1 MHAHSEAAIPE
12 RCTFEHKVFSTLGE
26 VAFRRSAADGVAM
39 MSVHLGER
47 EAFIPLNSLRRE
59 FAIADDTPDGR
70 MLELI
75 GNSLDFVACLQPG
88 DKLPLE
94 VRTGEASWRP
104 SASHRIVAGDR
115 LRRQFVAGK
124 APSGEADLDERATP
138 ADAAAMAAVGDELA
152 LHQNV
157 LAAAHHA
164 AIELGLAQASDVVAL
179 IDDMAQE
186 LAYIEAL
193 RDRLLMRVEQAG
205 RCCAALGRGG
215 RINVGLTETVRQVV
229 RLISIAYRQLRT
241 RFEDVD
247 AQTGETMNML
257 RNVESQR
264 RFIRFNRDWLY
275 RSQRAWDPLLTLW
288 DAAPQ
293 VIDDATALLFTRTYQ
308 FLAPRFMPTTEWPT
322 GTRQKRRAPVSAG
335 MTW

>member
-12 RCTFEHKVFSTLGE
+12 RCTFEHKVFSTLGD

-75 GNSLDFVACLQPG
+75 GTSLDFVTSLQPG

-115 LRRQFVAGK
+115 LRRQFVAGNIG
-124 APSGEADLDERATP
+124 AGE
-138 ADAAAMAAVGDELA
+138 AAVGDELA

-193 RDRLLMRVEQAG
+193 RDRLLTRVEQAG
-205 RCCAALGRGG
+205 RCCAALSRGG

-293 VIDDATALLFTRTYQ
+293 VIDDATALLFAQTYQ
-308 FLAPRFMPTTEWPT
+308 FLAPRFMPTKEWPT